1 MPARSP
7 AFSICGP
14 EVVWSWVPAA
24 PEMMLARVVL
34 PSPGGPDRRTCSR
47 TSSRCWAASTMRVR
61 RSLILSWPWNSLNAG
76 GRRDCS

>member
-1 MPARSP
+1 M
-7 AFSICGP
+7 
-14 EVVWSWVPAA
+14 VWSWVPAA

-34 PSPGGPDRRTCSR
+34 PSPGGPERRTCSR

-61 RSLILSWPWNSLNAG
+61 RSLILSCPWNSLNAG